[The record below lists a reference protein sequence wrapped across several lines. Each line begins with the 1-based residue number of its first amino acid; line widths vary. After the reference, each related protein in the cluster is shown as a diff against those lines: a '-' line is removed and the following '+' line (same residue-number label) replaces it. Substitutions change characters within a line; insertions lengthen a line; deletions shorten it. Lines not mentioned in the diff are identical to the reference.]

1 MASAIFSMS
10 DITEQEEEE
19 TGTRQPL
26 IRQYCA
32 TEQIPGK
39 ELPLQ
44 DLLRKQPM
52 ALGVAQLVAGITSFG
67 LGVTLAATSPLTLAV
82 LLRVPILTGLLYIIC
97 GLLSALLNRFTRLL
111 PICFVVNIG
120 CLSVAGVGIVL
131 LAIDLS
137 LLTDSERAVRPTKV
151 LILCVIALM
160 ACISALLVFWLHREM
175 RSMRKKF

>member
-52 ALGVAQLVAGITSFG
+52 ALG
-67 LGVTLAATSPLTLAV
+67 
-82 LLRVPILTGLLYIIC
+82 YIIC